1 MLKERR
7 SEILLTLA
15 ALMFASN
22 GIASKLLLND
32 YISAWRLAQVRSIS
46 TFIILAAYI
55 AWRAPKTLRITKREV
70 PRLAALGIIGIA
82 AVNGAYFLAISR
94 MHVSIALLIEF
105 TAPVWIVLYLRFV
118 RKKHVPNEMW
128 AALFLALLGLAFV
141 AQVWQG
147 LTLDGIGVLAALGA
161 AFALAFFF
169 LAGEGITSQRDVQS
183 VTMWGFGFAALGW
196 SLLMPIWTFPFDV
209 FTVSIPL
216 EGALDG
222 YGAPGWVLILYVVL
236 IGTVVPYL
244 LTLNGLRNL
253 SASTTSAFG
262 MLEPIFAGAVAWFW
276 FNESWTIIQLI
287 GGVIV
292 IAGIYMADRA
302 RSAAK

>member
-1 MLKERR
+1 MFKTRR

-15 ALMFASN
+15 AVMFASN

-32 YISAWRLAQVRSIS
+32 YISAWRLAQVRSIL

-70 PRLAALGIIGIA
+70 PRLAALGAIGIA

-105 TAPVWIVLYLRFV
+105 TAPVWIVLYLRYV

-169 LAGEGITSQRDVQS
+169 LAGEGITAHRDIQS
-183 VTMWGFGFAALGW
+183 VTMWGFGFAAITW

-222 YGAPGWVLILYVVL
+222 YSAPGWVLILYVVL

-244 LTLNGLRNL
+244 FTLNGLRNL

-276 FNESWTIIQLI
+276 FNESWTAIQLL

>member
-1 MLKERR
+1 MFKTRR

-15 ALMFASN
+15 AVMFASN

-55 AWRAPKTLRITKREV
+55 AWRAPKTLRITRREV
-70 PRLAALGIIGIA
+70 PRLAALGAIGIA

-105 TAPVWIVLYLRFV
+105 TAPVWIVLYLRYV

-169 LAGEGITSQRDVQS
+169 LAGEGITAHRDIQS
-183 VTMWGFGFAALGW
+183 VTMWGFGFAALTW

-222 YGAPGWVLILYVVL
+222 YSAPGWALILYVVL

-244 LTLNGLRNL
+244 FTLNGLRNL

-276 FNESWTIIQLI
+276 FSESWTAIQLL

>member
-1 MLKERR
+1 
-7 SEILLTLA
+7 
-15 ALMFASN
+15 
-22 GIASKLLLND
+22 
-32 YISAWRLAQVRSIS
+32 
-46 TFIILAAYI
+46 
-55 AWRAPKTLRITKREV
+55 
-70 PRLAALGIIGIA
+70 LAALGAIGIA

-105 TAPVWIVLYLRFV
+105 TAPVWIVLYLRYV

-169 LAGEGITSQRDVQS
+169 LAGEGITAHRDIQS
-183 VTMWGFGFAALGW
+183 VTMWGFGFAALTW

-222 YGAPGWVLILYVVL
+222 YNAPGWVLILYVVL

-244 LTLNGLRNL
+244 FTLNGLRNL

-276 FNESWTIIQLI
+276 FSESWTALQLC

>member
-1 MLKERR
+1 MFKTRR

-15 ALMFASN
+15 AIMFASN

-70 PRLAALGIIGIA
+70 PRLAALGAIGIA

-105 TAPVWIVLYLRFV
+105 TAPVWIVLYLRYV

-169 LAGEGITSQRDVQS
+169 LAGEGITAHRDIQS
-183 VTMWGFGFAALGW
+183 VTMWGFGFAALTW

-222 YGAPGWVLILYVVL
+222 YSAPGWVLILYVVL

-244 LTLNGLRNL
+244 FTLNGLRNL

-276 FNESWTIIQLI
+276 FSESWTAIQLL

-302 RSAAK
+302 RNAAK

>member
-1 MLKERR
+1 MFKTRR

-15 ALMFASN
+15 AIMFASN

-70 PRLAALGIIGIA
+70 PRLAALGAIGIA

-105 TAPVWIVLYLRFV
+105 TAPVWIVLYLRYV

-169 LAGEGITSQRDVQS
+169 LAGEGITAHRDIQS
-183 VTMWGFGFAALGW
+183 VTMWGFGFAALTW

-222 YGAPGWVLILYVVL
+222 YSAPGWALILYVVL

-244 LTLNGLRNL
+244 FTLNGLRNL

-276 FNESWTIIQLI
+276 FSESWTAIQLL

>member
-55 AWRAPKTLRITKREV
+55 TWRAPKTLRITKREV

-105 TAPVWIVLYLRFV
+105 TAPVWIVLYLRYV

-128 AALFLALLGLAFV
+128 TALFLALLGLAFV
-141 AQVWQG
+141 AQVWKG

-183 VTMWGFGFAALGW
+183 VTMWGFGFAALAW

-222 YGAPGWVLILYVVL
+222 YSAPGWVLILYVVL
-236 IGTVVPYL
+236 IGTVLPYL

-276 FNESWTIIQLI
+276 FSESWTAIQLL

-302 RSAAK
+302 RNAAK

>member
-1 MLKERR
+1 MFKARR

-15 ALMFASN
+15 AIMFASN

-32 YISAWRLAQVRSIS
+32 YISAWRLAQVRSIL
-46 TFIILAAYI
+46 TFTILAAYI

-70 PRLAALGIIGIA
+70 PRLAALGAIGIA

-105 TAPVWIVLYLRFV
+105 TAPVWIVLYLRYV

-128 AALFLALLGLAFV
+128 AALLLALLGLAFV

-169 LAGEGITSQRDVQS
+169 LAGEGITAPRDIQS
-183 VTMWGFGFAALGW
+183 VTMWGFGFAALTW

-222 YGAPGWVLILYVVL
+222 YSAPGWVLILYVVL

-244 LTLNGLRNL
+244 FTLNGLRNL

-276 FNESWTIIQLI
+276 FNESWTVLQLF

>member
-55 AWRAPKTLRITKREV
+55 TWRAPKTLRITKREV

-105 TAPVWIVLYLRFV
+105 TAPVWIVLYLRYV

-141 AQVWQG
+141 AQVWKG

-222 YGAPGWVLILYVVL
+222 YSAPGWVLILYVVL

-276 FNESWTIIQLI
+276 FNESWTVLQLF

-302 RSAAK
+302 RSAVK

>member
-7 SEILLTLA
+7 SEILLTIA
-15 ALMFASN
+15 AVLFASN

-46 TFIILAAYI
+46 TFFILAAYI
-55 AWRAPKTLRITKREV
+55 AWRAPKTLHLTKQEI
-70 PRLAALGIIGIA
+70 PRLAALGTIGIA

-105 TAPVWIVLYLRFV
+105 TAPVWIVLYLRYV

-128 AALFLALLGLAFV
+128 VALFLALLGLAFV
-141 AQVWQG
+141 AQVWNG

-161 AFALAFFF
+161 AFALAYFF
-169 LAGEGITSQRDVQS
+169 LAGEGITAHRDNQS
-183 VTMWGFGFAALGW
+183 TTMWGFGFAALAW
-196 SLLMPIWTFPFDV
+196 SLITPIWTFPFDI

-216 EGALDG
+216 GGALDG
-222 YGAPGWVLILYVVL
+222 YKTSGWILILYVVL
-236 IGTVVPYL
+236 IGTVIPYL
-244 LTLNGLRNL
+244 CVMNGLRNL

-262 MLEPIFAGAVAWFW
+262 MLEPIFAGAVAWVW
-276 FNESWTIIQLI
+276 FGESWTVIQLI

-302 RSAAK
+302 RSAVN

>member
-1 MLKERR
+1 MFKTRR

-15 ALMFASN
+15 AVMFASN

-70 PRLAALGIIGIA
+70 PRLAALGAIGIA

-105 TAPVWIVLYLRFV
+105 TAPVWIVLYLRYV

-169 LAGEGITSQRDVQS
+169 LAGEGITAHRDIQS
-183 VTMWGFGFAALGW
+183 VTMWGFGFAALTW
-196 SLLMPIWTFPFDV
+196 SFLMPIWTFPFDV

-222 YGAPGWVLILYVVL
+222 YSAPGWALILYVVL

-244 LTLNGLRNL
+244 FTLNGLRNL

-276 FNESWTIIQLI
+276 FSESWTAIQLL

>member
-1 MLKERR
+1 MFKTRR

-15 ALMFASN
+15 AVMFASN

-55 AWRAPKTLRITKREV
+55 AWRAPKTLLITRREV
-70 PRLAALGIIGIA
+70 PRLAALGAIGIA

-105 TAPVWIVLYLRFV
+105 TAPVWIVLYLRYV

-169 LAGEGITSQRDVQS
+169 LAGEGITAHRDIQS
-183 VTMWGFGFAALGW
+183 VTMWGFGFAALTW

-222 YGAPGWVLILYVVL
+222 YSAPGWVLILYVVL

-244 LTLNGLRNL
+244 FTLNGLRNL

-276 FNESWTIIQLI
+276 FSESWTALQLC

>member
-15 ALMFASN
+15 AVMFASN

-70 PRLAALGIIGIA
+70 PRLAALGAIGIA

-147 LTLDGIGVLAALGA
+147 LTLDGIGVIAALGA

-169 LAGEGITSQRDVQS
+169 LAGEGITAHRDIQS
-183 VTMWGFGFAALGW
+183 VTMWGFGFAALTW

-222 YGAPGWVLILYVVL
+222 YNAPGWVLILYVVL

-244 LTLNGLRNL
+244 FTLNGLRNL

-276 FNESWTIIQLI
+276 FSESWTAIQLL

>member
-1 MLKERR
+1 MLQKRR

-22 GIASKLLLND
+22 GVASKLLLND
-32 YISAWRLAQVRSIS
+32 HISAWRLAQVRSIS
-46 TFIILAAYI
+46 TFLILAALI
-55 AWRAPKTLRITKREV
+55 AWRAPKSMRITKREI
-70 PRLAALGIIGIA
+70 PRLAALGAFGIA
-82 AVNGAYFLAISR
+82 AVNGTYFLAISR

-105 TAPVWIVLYLRFV
+105 TAPVWIVLYLRYV

-128 AALFLALLGLAFV
+128 LALFLALLGLAFV
-141 AQVWQG
+141 AQVWNG
-147 LTLDGIGVLAALGA
+147 LTLDGIGVLAALA
-161 AFALAFFF
+161 SAFAVAFFF
-169 LAGEGITSQRDVQS
+169 LAGEGMTEHRDNQS
-183 VTMWGFGFAALGW
+183 TTMWGFGFAALSW
-196 SLLMPIWTFPFDV
+196 SLIMPIWTFPFDV

-222 YGAPGWVLILYVVL
+222 YNAPGWVLILYVVF
-236 IGTVVPYL
+236 IGTVFPYL
-244 LTLNGLRNL
+244 CVMNGLRNL

-262 MLEPIFAGAVAWFW
+262 MLEPIFAGIIAWFW
-276 FNESWTIIQLI
+276 FGESWTTIQLI

-302 RSAAK
+302 RSAVK

>member
-1 MLKERR
+1 MFKTRR

-15 ALMFASN
+15 AVMFASN

-70 PRLAALGIIGIA
+70 PRLAALGAIGIA

-105 TAPVWIVLYLRFV
+105 TAPVWIVLYLRYV

-169 LAGEGITSQRDVQS
+169 LAGEGITAHRDIQS
-183 VTMWGFGFAALGW
+183 VTMWGFGFAALTW

-222 YGAPGWVLILYVVL
+222 YSAPGWALILYVVL

-244 LTLNGLRNL
+244 FTLNGLRNL

-276 FNESWTIIQLI
+276 FSESWTAIQLL

-292 IAGIYMADRA
+292 ISGIYMADRA

>member
-1 MLKERR
+1 MFKARR

-15 ALMFASN
+15 AIMFASN

-32 YISAWRLAQVRSIS
+32 YISACRLAQVRSIL
-46 TFIILAAYI
+46 TFTILAAYI

-70 PRLAALGIIGIA
+70 PRLAALGAIGIA

-105 TAPVWIVLYLRFV
+105 TAPVWIVLYLRYV

-169 LAGEGITSQRDVQS
+169 LAGEGITAHRDIQS
-183 VTMWGFGFAALGW
+183 VTMWGFGFAALTW

-222 YGAPGWVLILYVVL
+222 YSAPGWVLILYVVL

-244 LTLNGLRNL
+244 FTLNGLRNL

-276 FNESWTIIQLI
+276 FNESWTVLQLC

-302 RSAAK
+302 RSAAQ

>member
-1 MLKERR
+1 MFKARR

-15 ALMFASN
+15 AVMFASN

-32 YISAWRLAQVRSIS
+32 YISAWRLAQVRSML

-70 PRLAALGIIGIA
+70 PRLAALGAIGIA

-105 TAPVWIVLYLRFV
+105 TAPVWIVLYLRYV

-169 LAGEGITSQRDVQS
+169 LAGEGITAHRDIQS
-183 VTMWGFGFAALGW
+183 VTMWGFGFAALTW

-222 YGAPGWVLILYVVL
+222 YSAPGWVLILYVVL

-244 LTLNGLRNL
+244 FTLNGLRNL

-276 FNESWTIIQLI
+276 FNESWTVLQLF

>member
-1 MLKERR
+1 MFKARR

-15 ALMFASN
+15 AIMFASN

-32 YISAWRLAQVRSIS
+32 YISAWRLAQVRSIL

-55 AWRAPKTLRITKREV
+55 AWRAPKTLRIAKREV
-70 PRLAALGIIGIA
+70 PRLAALGAIGIA

-105 TAPVWIVLYLRFV
+105 TAPVWIVLYLRYV

-141 AQVWQG
+141 AQVWKG

-169 LAGEGITSQRDVQS
+169 LAGEGITAHRDIQS
-183 VTMWGFGFAALGW
+183 VTMWGFGFAALTW

-209 FTVSIPL
+209 FTISIPL

-222 YGAPGWVLILYVVL
+222 YSAPGWVLILYVVL

-244 LTLNGLRNL
+244 FTLNGLRNL

-276 FNESWTIIQLI
+276 FNESWTVLQLF

>member
-55 AWRAPKTLRITKREV
+55 TWRAPKTLRITKREV

-105 TAPVWIVLYLRFV
+105 TAPVWIVLYLRYV

-128 AALFLALLGLAFV
+128 TALFLALLGLAFV
-141 AQVWQG
+141 AQVWKG

-183 VTMWGFGFAALGW
+183 VTMWGFGFAALAW
-196 SLLMPIWTFPFDV
+196 SLLMPIWTFPVGV

-216 EGALDG
+216 KGALDG
-222 YGAPGWVLILYVVL
+222 YSAPGWVLILYVVL

-276 FNESWTIIQLI
+276 FNESWTVIQLI

>member
-1 MLKERR
+1 MFKARR

-15 ALMFASN
+15 AIMFASN

-46 TFIILAAYI
+46 TFILLLALV
-55 AWRAPKTLRITKREV
+55 AWRAPKTLRMTKQEL
-70 PRLAALGIIGIA
+70 PRLAALGAFGIA

-105 TAPVWIVLYLRFV
+105 TAPLWIVLYLRYV
-118 RKKHVPNEMW
+118 RKKQVPNEMW

-141 AQVWQG
+141 AQVWKG
-147 LTLDGIGVLAALGA
+147 LTLDGVGVLAALGA

-169 LAGEGITSQRDVQS
+169 LAGEGITARRDNQS
-183 VTMWGFGFAALGW
+183 TTMWGFGFAALTW
-196 SLLMPIWTFPFDV
+196 SLLMPIWTFPFEI
-209 FTVSIPL
+209 FTVSVPL
-216 EGALDG
+216 GGAFEGYSAS
-222 YGAPGWVLILYVVL
+222 GWVLILYVVV
-236 IGTVVPYL
+236 IGTILPYL
-244 LTLNGLRNL
+244 CVMNGLRSL
-253 SASTTSAFG
+253 SAAATSAFG

-276 FNESWTIIQLI
+276 FSESWTVLQLF

-292 IAGIYMADRA
+292 IAGIYLADRA
-302 RSAAK
+302 KSATK

>member
-15 ALMFASN
+15 AVMFASN

-46 TFIILAAYI
+46 TFFILAAYI

-70 PRLAALGIIGIA
+70 PRLAALGTIGIA

-105 TAPVWIVLYLRFV
+105 TAPVWIVLYLRYV

-128 AALFLALLGLAFV
+128 VALFLALLGLAFV

-169 LAGEGITSQRDVQS
+169 LAGEGITSQRDIQS
-183 VTMWGFGFAALGW
+183 VTMWGFGFAALTW
-196 SLLMPIWTFPFDV
+196 SLLMPIWTFPIDV

-216 EGALDG
+216 EGALEG
-222 YGAPGWVLILYVVL
+222 YSSPGWVLILYVVL

-276 FNESWTIIQLI
+276 FGESWTAIQLI

-302 RSAAK
+302 RSAVK

>member
-1 MLKERR
+1 MLQKRR

-22 GIASKLLLND
+22 GVASKLLLND
-32 YISAWRLAQVRSIS
+32 HISAWRLAQVRSIS
-46 TFIILAAYI
+46 TFLILAALI
-55 AWRAPKTLRITKREV
+55 AWRAPKSMRITKREI
-70 PRLAALGIIGIA
+70 PRLAALGAFGIA
-82 AVNGAYFLAISR
+82 AVNGTYFLAISR

-105 TAPVWIVLYLRFV
+105 TAPVWIVLYLRYV

-128 AALFLALLGLAFV
+128 LALFLALLGLAFV
-141 AQVWQG
+141 AQVWNG
-147 LTLDGIGVLAALGA
+147 LTLDGIGVLAALA
-161 AFALAFFF
+161 SAFAVAFFF
-169 LAGEGITSQRDVQS
+169 LAGEGMTEHRDNQS
-183 VTMWGFGFAALGW
+183 TTMWGFGFAALSW
-196 SLLMPIWTFPFDV
+196 SLIMPIWTFPFEV

-222 YGAPGWVLILYVVL
+222 YNAPGWVLILYVVF
-236 IGTVVPYL
+236 IGTVFPYL
-244 LTLNGLRNL
+244 CVMNGLRNL

-262 MLEPIFAGAVAWFW
+262 MLEPIFAGIIAWFW
-276 FNESWTIIQLI
+276 FGESWTTIQLI

-302 RSAAK
+302 RSAVK

>member
-1 MLKERR
+1 MFKTRR

-15 ALMFASN
+15 AVMFASN

-70 PRLAALGIIGIA
+70 PRLAALGAIGIA

-105 TAPVWIVLYLRFV
+105 TAPLWIVLYLRYV

-169 LAGEGITSQRDVQS
+169 LAGEGITEHRDIQS
-183 VTMWGFGFAALGW
+183 VTMWGFGFAAITW

-222 YGAPGWVLILYVVL
+222 YSAPGWVLILYVVL

-244 LTLNGLRNL
+244 FTLNGLRNL

-276 FNESWTIIQLI
+276 FSESWTAIQLL

>member
-1 MLKERR
+1 MFKKRR

-15 ALMFASN
+15 AVMFASN

-32 YISAWRLAQVRSIS
+32 YISAWRLAQVRSIT
-46 TFIILAAYI
+46 TFIFLFAYI
-55 AWRAPKTLRITKREV
+55 SWRAPKTLRMTKQEL
-70 PRLAALGIIGIA
+70 PHLAALGAFGIA

-105 TAPVWIVLYLRFV
+105 TAPLWIVLYLRYI

-128 AALFLALLGLAFV
+128 VSLFLALLGLAFV
-141 AQVWQG
+141 AQVWKG

-169 LAGEGITSQRDVQS
+169 LAGEGITAHRDNQS
-183 VTMWGFGFAALGW
+183 TTMWGFGFAALTW

-209 FTVSIPL
+209 LTVSIPL
-216 EGALDG
+216 GGAFEG
-222 YGAPGWVLILYVVL
+222 YSTSGWVLILYVVL
-236 IGTVVPYL
+236 IGTVLPYL
-244 LTLNGLRNL
+244 CVMNGLRNL
-253 SASTTSAFG
+253 SAAATSAFG

-276 FNESWTIIQLI
+276 FSESWTVLQLF

-302 RSAAK
+302 KSAAQ